1 MTLAYGHHF
10 LQDWKREAKSNREV
24 PYIYKYF
31 DVSAF
36 YPPLAYKEEK
46 NPIGRLRNVLVE
58 ALNEKYKLPKYVV
71 ILQDKEILTTFDA
84 KSGCKKIIRWLYR
97 ECYRALETQKDQLLE
112 KSYDPG

>member
-1 MTLAYGHHF
+1 MDIIF
-10 LQDWKREAKSNREV
+10 
-24 PYIYKYF
+24 YKTG
-31 DVSAF
+31 
-36 YPPLAYKEEK
+36 KERL
-46 NPIGRLRNVLVE
+46 NLIGKYLTSTVE